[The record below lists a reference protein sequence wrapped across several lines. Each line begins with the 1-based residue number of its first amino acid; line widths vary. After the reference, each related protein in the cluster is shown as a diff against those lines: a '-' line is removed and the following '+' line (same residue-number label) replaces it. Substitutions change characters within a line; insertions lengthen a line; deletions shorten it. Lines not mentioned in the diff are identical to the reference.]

1 MEKKGRHEDKRM
13 METEAQEK
21 QEENGTGKD
30 HQGGQ
35 GRDLTETPEKATART
50 GSL

>member
-21 QEENGTGKD
+21 QGGNGTGENHQDGKD
-30 HQGGQ
+30 
-35 GRDLTETPEKATART
+35 RDLKEIPEKATART